1 MFVYIINY
9 YTFLHFCLQR
19 RSLEF
24 TAQNMT
30 MCEEAAKQIKA
41 KAYPSVS
48 LLSWLNP
55 SEVLT

>member
-9 YTFLHFCLQR
+9 YTFYTSVFQR

-24 TAQNMT
+24 TAQDMT
-30 MCEEAAKQIKA
+30 MCEEAAKQIEA

-48 LLSWLNP
+48 SLSWLNP